1 MDAHDGEGLVVEYL
15 GIKNDVTISYL
26 IDLALLLRHKL
37 LSSHRRPTTTEEE
50 EEEDRRRGR
59 QLRRQEREC
68 LERLVEMKVVL
79 ERMRPLEKKMRYQI
93 DKLLALSTLG
103 GGTGGEAG
111 MFASVGREVAD
122 AEKDEGKV
130 GDDVGGDPLS
140 FKPDLR
146 GMMNMFEE
154 EEGGNG
160 VVSSKQKNSRG
171 TFNA

>member
-1 MDAHDGEGLVVEYL
+1 
-15 GIKNDVTISYL
+15 
-26 IDLALLLRHKL
+26 
-37 LSSHRRPTTTEEE
+37 
-50 EEEDRRRGR
+50 
-59 QLRRQEREC
+59 
-68 LERLVEMKVVL
+68 
-79 ERMRPLEKKMRYQI
+79 
-93 DKLLALSTLG
+93 
-103 GGTGGEAG
+103 

-160 VVSSKQKNSRG
+160 MVSSKQKNSRG
-171 TFNA
+171 TFNARYICNKLASYIFNKLMSAKRR